1 MLQKILAMAVLLQ
14 TTISFAGGYTCLSLE
29 EKVGQLLLVH
39 FSGETVSEEAKRL
52 IREIKVGGI
61 IYFSWANGLNS
72 VEQVKNLS
80 RDLQM
85 LARENTPAI
94 PLWIAV
100 DQEGGVVGSL
110 KGEFTTFPGNKA
122 LAETKDPGLS
132 REVGLAIGKELSF
145 VGINMNFA
153 PVVDVNVHPRNPTIG
168 LRSFG
173 KTAEEVIVFANE
185 MIEGFHEAGIC
196 MTLKH
201 FPGHGDV
208 QVDSH
213 DTLPLVSKTRQEL
226 DQVELLPFAKLSAKA
241 DAVMTAHILVPAL
254 DASNCATFSSAIIG
268 QLRQEIGFSGLVI
281 SDSLIMKGALAEGI
295 SVEEAAIKALNSG
308 CDLLILGGKLFHS
321 CEQCELG
328 FADVQRVH
336 AAIVQ
341 AVKQGRL
348 SEARIDE
355 AVERS
360 LCKKKQY
367 LASFSQPDFIEWDKH
382 KMLAQKVANKA
393 LSPRI
398 RKPVVLHGKNIGF
411 FAPSLLQKDLQEISI
426 SQKMHFCGLHPTEVE
441 MEECK
446 AFASEVDVLFICS
459 YNAWKNSSQILW
471 IQSLIQ
477 IGKPVVLWVARDPL
491 DADLFPEVDE
501 MLLLYSPTFFSLKAA
516 RDLYE
521 LPEADLQSFSF
532 EKDSEVFSSV
542 QGRRSK

>member
-1 MLQKILAMAVLLQ
+1 MLQKILAVAALLQ
-14 TTISFAGGYTCLSLE
+14 TTISFAAEHNRLSLE

-39 FSGETVSEEAKRL
+39 FSGETVSEEAKRF
-52 IREIKVGGI
+52 ICEIKVGGI

-85 LARENTPAI
+85 LAQENTPSI

-132 REVGLAIGKELSF
+132 REVDLAIGKELRF

-153 PVVDVNVHPRNPTIG
+153 PVVDVNVNPKNPTIG

-173 KTAEEVIVFANE
+173 KTAEEVIPFASE

-213 DTLPLVSKTRQEL
+213 DALPQVSKTRQEL
-226 DQVELLPFAKLSAKA
+226 EQVELLPFAKLSAVA

-254 DASNCATFSSAIIG
+254 DPSNCATFSSTIIR
-268 QLRQEIGFSGLVI
+268 QLRQDIGFSGLVI

-321 CEQCELG
+321 CELCELG

-360 LCKKKQY
+360 LSKKKQY
-367 LASFSQPDFIEWDKH
+367 LNAFSLSDSIEWDKH
-382 KMLAQKVANKA
+382 KSLAQTIANKA
-393 LSPRI
+393 LQPMI
-398 RKPVVLHGKNIGF
+398 RNPVLLHGKKIVF
-411 FAPSLLQKDLQEISI
+411 FAPNLLQKDLQEILT
-426 SQKMHFCGLHPTEVE
+426 SQKMHFCSLNPSSAER
-441 MEECK
+441 EECRVL
-446 AFASEVDVLFICS
+446 ASEADVVFICS
-459 YNAWKNSSQILW
+459 YNAWKNPSQVLW

-477 IGKPVVLWVARDPL
+477 VGKPVVLWVARDPL
-491 DADLFPEVDE
+491 DAELFPKVDDRE
-501 MLLLYSPTFFSLKAA
+501 KAFRYCFFF
-516 RDLYE
+516 R
-521 LPEADLQSFSF
+521 
-532 EKDSEVFSSV
+532 
-542 QGRRSK
+542 